1 MASINGG
8 AEEHLAEYVTVTI
21 GDHLFGLPIS
31 RVRDVFEP
39 ARLTRVP
46 LAPPDV
52 AGILNLRGRI
62 MTVIEMRSRLDLGSR
77 LPSQPMMAVGIEFK
91 GESYGLLIDSVG
103 EVMQLRSSACEANP
117 ANLDPR
123 LGRVAAGIYRLE
135 GQLMV
140 VLDVDRVLDNK
151 NNASLHEAGGEAN
164 QSDNA
169 SPRMEE

>member
-1 MASINGG
+1 MASIDGG
-8 AEEHLAEYVTVTI
+8 AEEHLAEFVTVTI

-77 LPSQPMMAVGIEFK
+77 LPSQPAMAVGIEFK
-91 GESYGLLIDSVG
+91 GESYGLLVDSVG
-103 EVMQLRSSACEANP
+103 EVMKLRSGAREANP
-117 ANLDPR
+117 TNLEPR
-123 LGRVAAGIYRLE
+123 LGRVAAGIHRLE

-140 VLDVDRVLDNK
+140 VLDVDRLLGDN
-151 NNASLHEAGGEAN
+151 S
-164 QSDNA
+164 NA
-169 SPRMEE
+169 SPHEVGGEPNQSRNAPPRTEE